1 MMDALILMTRV
12 PIPGRTKTRLMEVL
26 SANECAQI
34 HRCFLLDI
42 FNTFKAVK
50 EDMDIYITYTPKDSL
65 GIISKMIPEYI
76 TCFPQTGSALGERM
90 FNSID
95 MLLNKGYKK
104 VVLIGSDIPD
114 IKSKDIMASFEILDS
129 KDVVLGPTLDGGYY
143 LIGMK
148 KAYEKL
154 FDENIKWGNKS
165 VFAGTVDI
173 ANKCGLKVGLAS
185 KYRDID
191 DKEDLL
197 SFMERFKDIKSGE
210 SLTPINTIM
219 YANKLWSDLKIDKRN
234 NCK

>member
-1 MMDALILMTRV
+1 MDALILMTRI

-26 SANECAQI
+26 SGNECAKL

-42 FNTFKAVK
+42 FNTFKAIK
-50 EDMDIYITYTPKDSL
+50 EDVDIYITYTPKDSL
-65 GIISKMIPEYI
+65 GIISKMVPEYI
-76 TCFPQTGSALGERM
+76 TCFPQAGNSLGQRM
-90 FNSID
+90 FNSME
-95 MLLNKGYKK
+95 MLFNKGYKK

-114 IKSKDIMASFEILDS
+114 IKSKDIMEAFELLDS
-129 KDVVLGPTLDGGYY
+129 KDIALGPTLDGGYY

-154 FDENIKWGNKS
+154 FNESIKWGNKS

-173 ANKCGLKVGLAS
+173 ANKSGLKVGLAA

-197 SFMERFKDIKSGE
+197 SFIEEFKDIKSSEGII
-210 SLTPINTIM
+210 PINTII
-219 YANKLWSDLKIDKRN
+219 YVNKLWSDLKSEKRN